1 MPSPLSTV
9 IAVSLC
15 SPLHRVGHFWNLPL
29 AYYLVGSFFLFVH
42 HDKPVGIV
50 LHQSISVKAQMDI
63 GIARTQDTWHP
74 PYLLHRFSTGF
85 VSVHGERP
93 SAVYAKLRKESL
105 ESELGHII
113 GMHIS
118 ESVSV
123 VYGLGPFFALYRAA
137 IISFHFISFI
147 EVDDLAILFSRHKT
161 ACFQAWAGSEH

>member
-74 PYLLHRFSTGF
+74 PYLLHRYGYPETLF
-85 VSVHGERP
+85 VQIFYWFRQCARGEAFCSVCKVEER
-93 SAVYAKLRKESL
+93 
-105 ESELGHII
+105 II
-113 GMHIS
+113 G
-118 ESVSV
+118 
-123 VYGLGPFFALYRAA
+123 
-137 IISFHFISFI
+137 
-147 EVDDLAILFSRHKT
+147 K
-161 ACFQAWAGSEH
+161 